1 MKKPKAL
8 VLFSGGLDSRITIKL
23 LQEQKIDVEA
33 VYIKLPFGTGC
44 CTNFGCV
51 LNFTQIQGVKLHQ
64 IDASQG
70 KLLQEYLNT
79 IKKPKHNRGASMNP
93 CQDCKIFLFK
103 QAKKLAK
110 KINANIIATGEVLGQ
125 RPMSQMK
132 KHLLLDEKEAGL
144 ENKILRP
151 LSAKLLPETE
161 AEKKGWVDRSKLLDI
176 EGRQRTKQM
185 QLAKHYHLTYPTPSG
200 GCLLCEKSMRNRF
213 KQILKRKLDKNSVKF
228 LSIGRHF
235 LIDDSWIILGRNE
248 KENIVLENT
257 KTGKLINPEF
267 MAPSARYFGKIKK
280 SRVIELIKAYSNQEP
295 IETRKKFEQFR
306 L

>member
-1 MKKPKAL
+1 MKKTKAL

-23 LQEQKIDVEA
+23 LQDQGINVEA
-33 VYIKLPFGTGC
+33 VYIKLPFGKGC
-44 CTNFGCV
+44 CTSFGCV

-64 IDASQG
+64 IDASKG
-70 KLLQEYLNT
+70 RLLQKYLNA
-79 IKKPKHNRGASMNP
+79 IRKPKYNRGSAMNP
-93 CQDCKIFLFK
+93 CQDCKIFLFQ

-110 KINANIIATGEVLGQ
+110 KINAEIIATGEVLGQ

-151 LSAKLLPETE
+151 LSAKLLPETD
-161 AEKKGWVDRSKLLDI
+161 AEKKGLIDRNKLLDI

-185 QLAKHYHLTYPTPSG
+185 QLAKHYNLTYPTPSG
-200 GCLLCEKSMRNRF
+200 GCILCEKFLKNRF
-213 KQILKRKLDKNSVKF
+213 KQILKRKLNKDSVKF

-235 LIDDSWIILGRNE
+235 IINNSWIILGRNE
-248 KENIVLENT
+248 EENGILETT
-257 KTGKLINPEF
+257 KSGKLITPNF
-267 MAPSARYFGKIKK
+267 LAPSARYFGKIKK
-280 SRVIELIKAYSNQEP
+280 EKVLELIKAYSKQSPPEKRKEFEP
-295 IETRKKFEQFR
+295 FR